1 MAERDRGVGMKNVL
15 IIGATGTIGSA
26 VRQKLLKE
34 SNHHLTL
41 FARSADQ
48 LDPNPQEQII
58 AGNVMNDADLDSAV
72 KNQDAIFVALSGPL
86 GVYCGRIVM
95 RQIKSKQLTWIIRL
109 FVLVNLCVV
118 RLTMRL
124 HTRENLLAESM

>member
-15 IIGATGTIGSA
+15 IIGATGTLGSA

-86 GVYCGRIVM
+86 CRKDYRSDETP
-95 RQIKSKQLTWIIRL
+95 KSSP
-109 FVLVNLCVV
+109 FNFHYFNGNL
-118 RLTMRL
+118 
-124 HTRENLLAESM
+124 